1 MNPFMNPLPAAI
13 ILSFMLASAASAQSP
28 TPQQLLNLRLHDG
41 FTLTYQVT
49 VRDIRT
55 PALREK
61 DKTEQQAG
69 VAKEEAA
76 GRIAPSMRDY
86 FEKQALQ
93 LGLMTPVEHFT
104 IMLSARDGKLLYL
117 SNRSARDQRNGTRSA
132 IVLEGDKEYEAAD
145 ATGAIINND
154 GWRNAPTYAG
164 ENVDRLA
171 FCPLPGVGLPGVD
184 LIQSPMPPSGLP
196 NGHFLYAGL
205 VPRLNLIDGE
215 TPYKAGRIETV
226 RDQGRLK
233 VVRLSVGTPSVP
245 QQVWQMTAFRLF
257 QDHWLA
263 TKMQWTEYEAS
274 FADGTEKLTSDL
286 PTATADYRLV
296 EARPAALDASAFEI
310 GTYVRNKASVS
321 DNSTGTTLTFAYDKN
336 GGTLKEQ
343 AEAAH
348 KKESQKD
355 LKTP

>member
-1 MNPFMNPLPAAI
+1 MNLLPAAALLPLV
-13 ILSFMLASAASAQSP
+13 LSSAAFAQSP
-28 TPQQLLNLRLHDG
+28 TPQQLSNLRLHDG
-41 FTLTYQVT
+41 FTLTYQVM
-49 VRDIRT
+49 VRDVRT

-61 DKTEQQAG
+61 DKTEQQNGIKRA
-69 VAKEEAA
+69 VAEGHMTPQQAD
-76 GRIAPSMRDY
+76 DY
-86 FEKQALQ
+86 QKQALTM
-93 LGLMTPVEHFT
+93 GLHRPDEHFQIT
-104 IMLSARDGKLLYL
+104 LSARDGKLLYL
-117 SNRSARDQRNGTRSA
+117 SNRSARDQKNGKESA

-154 GWRNAPTYAG
+154 AWRNAPTYAD

-184 LIQSPMPPSGLP
+184 LIQAPMPPSGLP

-215 TPYKAGRIETV
+215 TLYKAGSVETA
-226 RDQGRLK
+226 RDQRRLK

-245 QQVWQMTAFRLF
+245 QQTWQMTAFRLF

-274 FADGTEKLTSDL
+274 FAEAGEQLALDL
-286 PTATADYRLV
+286 PTATADYQLI

-310 GTYVRNKASVS
+310 GTYLRSQVTVS
-321 DNSTGTTLTFAYDKN
+321 DNSTGTTLTFAYVK
-336 GGTLKEQ
+336 GGGALKEQ
-343 AEAAH
+343 AESAH
-348 KKESQKD
+348 KKDFQNV